1 MKFKYT
7 MHYLKNLYIFFIIL
21 SLTLFFFSTTKV
33 EVKAFEIKNIEISKP
48 FKNDFNKNLA
58 IDVGFRNAFSELLT
72 ALLKSSDLKKIDK
85 AGLNEIKSMIDSF
98 SIQEE
103 KFINQNY
110 YLNLGV
116 SFNKKKVYA
125 FLEKR
130 NIFPS
135 QIIKETF
142 LFIPIVIDEDTNS
155 LKIFSE
161 NLIYNNWNKFENKS
175 QLINYLLLT
184 EDLEDMNLIKKNSQ
198 LIEEYDFSEIKKKYF
213 LKNSIISLIFKK
225 DKEINI
231 LSKINIQ
238 GNKII
243 KNNSFENIEFENE
256 KKLESFIGEIKTIYE
271 DIWKEH
277 NQINTSIQLPL
288 LIRVDND
295 YNNITSKFEITLEKI
310 DLVNNYKIDR
320 FDKDFIYYEIIF
332 NGTTNNFIKIM
343 NNNNYEFNTQNKIWI
358 LK

>member
-1 MKFKYT
+1 
-7 MHYLKNLYIFFIIL
+7 MHYLKNLYIFFVIL

-33 EVKAFEIKNIEISKP
+33 LAKAFEIRNIEISKP

-58 IDVGFRNAFSELLT
+58 IDLGFKKAFSELLT
-72 ALLKSSDLKKIDK
+72 TLLKSSDLEKIEE
-85 AGLNEIKSMIDSF
+85 AGLNEVKSMINSF
-98 SIQEE
+98 SIKEE
-103 KFINQNY
+103 KFINQIY

-116 SFNKKKVYA
+116 SFNKKKVYH
-125 FLEKR
+125 FLEKK

-135 QIIKETF
+135 QINKETF
-142 LFIPIVIDEDTNS
+142 LFIPIVINEDTNN

-161 NLIYNNWNKFENKS
+161 NLFYDNWNKFENKS

-184 EDLEDMNLIKKNSQ
+184 EDLEDMNLIKKNSKY
-198 LIEEYDFSEIKKKYF
+198 IEEYDFNEIKKKYF
-213 LKNSIISLIFKK
+213 LNHSIISLIFRKS
-225 DKEINI
+225 DEIKV

-243 KNNSFENIEFENE
+243 RNNTFKNVDFSDE
-256 KKLESFIGEIKTIYE
+256 KKFELLIDDIKTIYE

-288 LIRVDND
+288 IVKVVNEFDN
-295 YNNITSKFEITLEKI
+295 IISKFENTLDKI
-310 DLVNNYKIDR
+310 DLVNNYKISQ
-320 FDKDFIYYEIIF
+320 FNKDYIYYEIIF
-332 NGTTNNFIKIM
+332 NGTTNSFIKIM
-343 NNNNYEFNTQNKIWI
+343 SNFNYEFNTQNKIWI